1 MSERGVAAK
10 VVSKATGIPTSTL
23 SEWTGGRQ
31 PKLSDDVLKLARF
44 FGVSIEYLITGKE
57 PINDVMSEVL
67 ESLDDGFVT
76 VHQGVYRFKIEKLTS
91 DSKKKRDKK

>member
-1 MSERGVAAK
+1 MIDRGVSAK

-57 PINDVMSEVL
+57 PVNDVMSEVL
-67 ESLDDGFVT
+67 ESLDDGFMT
-76 VHQGVYRFKIEKLTS
+76 IHQGVYRFKIEKLNT
-91 DSKKKRDKK
+91 DQKKRRK